1 MRSAPEIKGW
11 CPGALA
17 PMESGDGLLM
27 RAKII
32 GSRLT
37 LRQLCEIAAMA
48 ADCGNGLIDLS
59 QRAQLQMRG
68 VSPPTILAAQR
79 RLEAIGLLAR
89 DAAAESVMNVMA
101 SPIPGRGADANEIA
115 SELAHAIEED
125 QSLRALPGKFL
136 FLVDDGGPLGFVDIE
151 ADVRLEAKGS
161 EIALL
166 VAGARDLAVV
176 VPAREAI
183 AAAIALARAF
193 VSLRSER
200 RFEWRRMR
208 AVTQALG
215 APAIFGAAGLAAEP
229 YCTLTTA
236 TPIDRVLG
244 AQNAGGVF
252 FAGVAAPFGR
262 WRAED
267 MARLAE
273 TLDQEGAEELRL
285 TPWRAMLALT
295 PSAQSAG
302 RIAEAAQQIGLILDP
317 KDARLAVV
325 ACPGAP
331 ECPQA
336 HGATRADAA
345 RLAPLAARLGGGA
358 VGLHISGCA
367 KGCAMLSPAPA
378 ALLAHEGGYDLIFDG
393 RADAQP
399 IAVNLSLA
407 EVEHALAA
415 RS

>member
-37 LRQLCEIAAMA
+37 LRQLREIAAIA
-48 ADCGNGLIDLS
+48 TDCGNGLIDLS

-68 VSPPTILAAQR
+68 VSPATSHEAQQ
-79 RLEAIGLLAR
+79 RLKAIGLLAA

-101 SPIPGRGADANEIA
+101 SPIRGRDIDANEIA
-115 SELAHAIEED
+115 SQLARAIEQD
-125 QSLRALPGKFL
+125 QALRALPGKFL
-136 FLVDDGGPLGFVDIE
+136 FLVDDGGPLGLADIE
-151 ADVRLEAKGS
+151 ADVRLEAKGE
-161 EIALL
+161 EIAIL
-166 VAGARDLAVV
+166 VAGARDIAVV
-176 VPAREAI
+176 LPASEAVG
-183 AAAIALARAF
+183 AAIALARAF
-193 VSLRSER
+193 VSLRAER

-215 APAIFGAAGLAAEP
+215 APAIFGAAGLEAEA
-229 YCTLTTA
+229 YRTLTTA
-236 TPIDRVLG
+236 TPIDRALG
-244 AQNAGGVF
+244 AQNAGGAF

-273 TLDQEGAEELRL
+273 TLGQEGAEELRP

-302 RIAEAAQQIGLILDP
+302 RIAEAAQQIGLIVDP

-336 HGATRADAA
+336 HGPTRTDAE
-345 RLAPLAARLGGGA
+345 RLAPLAARLGAGA

-378 ALLAHEGGYDLIFDG
+378 ALLVREGGYDLIFDG
-393 RADAQP
+393 RADAKP
-399 IAVNLSLA
+399 FAVNLSLA
-407 EVEHALAA
+407 EVEQALAA